1 LLGEGRCEAL
11 CFIFACVGF
20 CLMLMF
26 GKARCNTFVL
36 YFCLHCDFGCF
47 VFLLRRVKDNAQHH
61 GLLTIE
67 LIKLCYQI
75 WAYKCEKVIH
85 YRRMLF
91 FILEEN
97 VGMAMAM
104 QKTQGC

>member
-1 LLGEGRCEAL
+1 MPN
-11 CFIFACVGF
+11 I
-20 CLMLMF
+20 M
-26 GKARCNTFVL
+26 
-36 YFCLHCDFGCF
+36 
-47 VFLLRRVKDNAQHH
+47 

>member
-1 LLGEGRCEAL
+1 MPN
-11 CFIFACVGF
+11 I
-20 CLMLMF
+20 M
-26 GKARCNTFVL
+26 
-36 YFCLHCDFGCF
+36 
-47 VFLLRRVKDNAQHH
+47 

-104 QKTQGC
+104 QKTQGCWQTKEHTWSIHYYD